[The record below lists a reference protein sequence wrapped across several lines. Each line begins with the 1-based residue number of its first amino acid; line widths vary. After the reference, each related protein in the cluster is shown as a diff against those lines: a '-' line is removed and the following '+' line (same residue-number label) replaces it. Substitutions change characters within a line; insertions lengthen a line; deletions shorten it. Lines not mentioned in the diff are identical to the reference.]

1 MSAPPLTVE
10 KILLV
15 DDDANLLAGYTRQLR
30 KHFFLE
36 TACGGPAAL
45 ASIKRSGPPAVL
57 VSDMR
62 MPVMDGIQL
71 LSQVKK
77 LAPHT
82 VRMMLTGNVDQQT
95 AIEAVNEGA
104 IFRFLTK
111 PCTPEQLVRALAAG
125 LRQHRLL
132 TAERVLLEQT
142 LNGAV
147 GILTEVLGLVH
158 PGAFSRASRARR
170 CVRFLAESLEL
181 PGAWLFELAAAL
193 SQIGLVILPPETL
206 ARFDSG
212 EALTTG
218 DERIIASCPAV
229 GRRLIEMIP
238 RLDVVGRMVA
248 GQDRRYTDYPE
259 PAEDDTALTVAI
271 GAQMLRAALALDRQ
285 MSRGLSVPA
294 ALSVLR
300 REVGEFNPELLARL
314 ETFES
319 GDSDAPIQALRVK
332 DLAVDMVIHEDIL
345 ASNGLLLV
353 AKGQAI
359 SLPVLERLRSF
370 HEGMGVV
377 EPVLVRVPQPEAVA
391 PEVADAV
398 PADAADAAGD
408 GTDDAGRATA
418 DIEAAHDEPAAAP
431 VRPATAEE
439 LIGASLSG
447 WSARRRTDG

>member
-1 MSAPPLTVE
+1 MSKPPVVIE
-10 KILLV
+10 KIMLV

-71 LSQVKK
+71 LAQVKK

-158 PGAFSRASRARR
+158 PGAFSRASRARLS
-170 CVRFLAESLEL
+170 VRFLAESLKL
-181 PGAWLFELAAAL
+181 PGAWQFELAAAL

-212 EALTTG
+212 EALTPG

-238 RLDVVGRMVA
+238 RLDLVGRMVA
-248 GQDRRYTDYPE
+248 SQDRRYADYPE
-259 PAEDDTALTVAI
+259 QPEDDAALTVAT
-271 GAQMLRAALALDRQ
+271 GAQMLRAALALDRH
-285 MSRGLSVPA
+285 MSRGMSVPA

-300 REVGEFNPELLARL
+300 REVGEYNPELLAVL
-314 ETFES
+314 EAFES
-319 GDSDAPIQALRVK
+319 TDTEATIQALRVK
-332 DLAVDMVIHEDIL
+332 ELAVDMVIHEDIL

-370 HEGMGVV
+370 HEGMGIV
-377 EPVLVRVPQPEAVA
+377 EPVLVRVPPPEAVEPDA
-391 PEVADAV
+391 AEAADAV
-398 PADAADAAGD
+398 DPGKAG
-408 GTDDAGRATA
+408 
-418 DIEAAHDEPAAAP
+418 EPVAAP
-431 VRPATAEE
+431 AQPANAEK
-439 LIGASLSG
+439 LITASLSG
-447 WSARRRTDG
+447 WSARHRTDT

>member
-1 MSAPPLTVE
+1 MSKPPVKVE
-10 KILLV
+10 RIMLV

-45 ASIKRSGPPAVL
+45 AAIERSGPPAVI

-62 MPVMDGIQL
+62 MPVMDGVQL
-71 LSQVKK
+71 LAQVRKR
-77 LAPHT
+77 APHT

-132 TAERVLLEQT
+132 TSERVLLDQT

-181 PGAWLFELAAAL
+181 PGAWQFELAAAL

-212 EALTTG
+212 EALTPG
-218 DERIIASCPAV
+218 DERMIASCPTV

-248 GQDRRYTDYPE
+248 SQDRRFADYPE
-259 PAEDDTALTVAI
+259 QAEDDAAVTVAT
-271 GAQMLRAALALDRQ
+271 GAQMLRAALALDRHV
-285 MSRGLSVPA
+285 SRGLSVPA

-300 REVGEFNPELLARL
+300 REVGEYNPELLAML
-314 ETFES
+314 EAFES
-319 GDSDAPIQALRVK
+319 HDTEATIQALRVRE
-332 DLAVDMVIHEDIL
+332 LAVDMVIHEDIL

-377 EPVLVRVPQPEAVA
+377 EPVLVQVPPKAAEPDADGMGEASEPVA
-391 PEVADAV
+391 AV
-398 PADAADAAGD
+398 
-408 GTDDAGRATA
+408 
-418 DIEAAHDEPAAAP
+418 EAPAAPA
-431 VRPATAEE
+431 RPATAEE
-439 LIGASLSG
+439 LIVASLSG
-447 WSARRRTDG
+447 WSARPRTGA